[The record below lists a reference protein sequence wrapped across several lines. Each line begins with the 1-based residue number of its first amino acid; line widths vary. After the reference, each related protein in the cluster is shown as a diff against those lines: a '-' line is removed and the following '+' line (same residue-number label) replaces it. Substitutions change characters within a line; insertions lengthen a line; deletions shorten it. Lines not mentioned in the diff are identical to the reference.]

1 MRVEVNRLRN
11 MKEKRGEYISA
22 LHQEILWQGMAMMK
36 FAKGAVA
43 VGGRYAIALAAV
55 ALVSVVSGCQS
66 MDTMKTGSLSVK
78 PVTQQLGKKMHHV
91 KSRQLHVVN
100 RKPMTQMSSV
110 MRVREEAYAAF
121 VRPQP
126 ARVPRPVKISYSM
139 GSVGPLLGHSPWIC
153 GPSGF
158 GQRSACRAR

>member
-1 MRVEVNRLRN
+1 
-11 MKEKRGEYISA
+11 
-22 LHQEILWQGMAMMK
+22 MAMMK

-43 VGGRYAIALAAV
+43 VGGRYAVALAAV
-55 ALVSVVSGCQS
+55 ALVSMVSGCQS

-78 PVTQQLGKKMHHV
+78 PVTEQLGKKMHHV
-91 KSRQLHVVN
+91 SNRRLHVVN
-100 RKPMTQMSSV
+100 RKPMTRMTRV
-110 MRVREEAYAAF
+110 TRVREEAYAAF
-121 VRPQP
+121 VRPQRLHMP
-126 ARVPRPVKISYSM
+126 APVKVSYTL

>member
-1 MRVEVNRLRN
+1 
-11 MKEKRGEYISA
+11 
-22 LHQEILWQGMAMMK
+22 MMK

-43 VGGRYAIALAAV
+43 VGGRYAVALAAV
-55 ALVSVVSGCQS
+55 ALVSMVSGCQS

-78 PVTQQLGKKMHHV
+78 PVTEQLGNKMHHV
-91 KSRQLHVVN
+91 KNRRLHVVS
-100 RKPMTQMSSV
+100 RKPMTRMTRV
-110 MRVREEAYAAF
+110 TRVREEAYAAF
-121 VRPQP
+121 VRPQRLHMP
-126 ARVPRPVKISYSM
+126 APVKVSYTL

>member
-1 MRVEVNRLRN
+1 
-11 MKEKRGEYISA
+11 
-22 LHQEILWQGMAMMK
+22 MMK

-43 VGGRYAIALAAV
+43 VGGRYAVALAAV
-55 ALVSVVSGCQS
+55 ALVSMVSGCQS

-78 PVTQQLGKKMHHV
+78 PVTEQLGKKTHHV
-91 KSRQLHVVN
+91 SNRRLHVVN
-100 RKPMTQMSSV
+100 RKTMTRMTSV
-110 MRVREEAYAAF
+110 TRVREEAYAAF
-121 VRPQP
+121 VRPRRLRD
-126 ARVPRPVKISYSM
+126 AAPVKISYTL

>member
-1 MRVEVNRLRN
+1 MRLDVNRLHN
-11 MKEKRGEYISA
+11 MNERRGEYISA
-22 LHQEILWQGMAMMK
+22 LHQEILRQGMAMMK

-43 VGGRYAIALAAV
+43 VSGRYAVALAAV
-55 ALVSVVSGCQS
+55 ALVSMASGCQS
-66 MDTMKTGSLSVK
+66 MDTMKTGSLNVK
-78 PVTQQLGKKMHHV
+78 PVTEQLGNKMHHV
-91 KSRQLHVVN
+91 RNRLHVVN
-100 RKPMTQMSSV
+100 RKPMMRMTRV
-110 MRVREEAYAAF
+110 TRVREEAYAAF

>member
-1 MRVEVNRLRN
+1 
-11 MKEKRGEYISA
+11 
-22 LHQEILWQGMAMMK
+22 MMK

-43 VGGRYAIALAAV
+43 VGGRYAVALAAV
-55 ALVSVVSGCQS
+55 ALVSMVSGCQS

-78 PVTQQLGKKMHHV
+78 PVTEQLGKKTRHV
-91 KSRQLHVVN
+91 RNGRLHVVN
-100 RKPMTQMSSV
+100 RKPLTRTISV
-110 MRVREEAYAAF
+110 TPVREEAYAAF